1 MSVPVSWTEPRYV
14 ILSQNRNKDVNIYS
28 EYEDNLSNDF
38 FTFTSTPIFSHFPRF
53 QMLFL
58 RQDTFNM
65 FSKFVSNNNGD
76 GTEILMIY
84 GKQDRHVDG
93 DGRQRTYKL
102 MTDAGVHFEWLEVRA
117 LCEASSAIVLII

>member
-1 MSVPVSWTEPRYV
+1 
-14 ILSQNRNKDVNIYS
+14 
-28 EYEDNLSNDF
+28 
-38 FTFTSTPIFSHFPRF
+38 
-53 QMLFL
+53 MLFL

-117 LCEASSAIVLII
+117 LCEASSAIMLIIWSR